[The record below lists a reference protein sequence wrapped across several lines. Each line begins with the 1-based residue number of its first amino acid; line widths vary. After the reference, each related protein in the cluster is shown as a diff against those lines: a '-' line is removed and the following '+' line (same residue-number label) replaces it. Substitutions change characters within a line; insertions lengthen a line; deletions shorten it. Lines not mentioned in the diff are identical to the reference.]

1 MKLHFVWIGK
11 TRDRNAA
18 ALIDDYLGRIKRYA
32 PYELSELKERSGG
45 EEKRLA
51 GIESQMLI
59 SAIERDDYVTLL
71 DEEGDELNSPQFAEF
86 IGERRLAGTKRLAF
100 VIGGFAGVSEE
111 VKQRADLRLALSR
124 MTMTHELARV
134 ILTEQIYRAF
144 TLLAG
149 LPYHKF

>member
-32 PYELSELKERSGG
+32 PYELSELKERPGG